1 MVTIYYTVE
10 YLDNFFRV
18 HVCLSIYRA
27 VVRTGAT
34 GAIAP
39 VDFWKEALIAA
50 VVQNSIYI
58 LAPMDLNF

>member
-1 MVTIYYTVE
+1 MGQDETEQKV
-10 YLDNFFRV
+10 L
-18 HVCLSIYRA
+18 LGSA

-34 GAIAP
+34 SAIAP